1 MSQSTK
7 GTVGILTFTNVRN
20 YGAVLQAYAL
30 SRIIQNMGYESDL
43 IDYFKQEPGR
53 IINLYNAIDEGFLRL
68 KHGDFLDL
76 FRKFKAYK
84 GKFVRPMVMPAVDKQ
99 TISPIDLKFSEFE
112 ALTSKTSTPY
122 RKDSLFEHPPAFDIY
137 LTGSDQVWNYR
148 RSNDLDSFL
157 LRFVHN
163 DSKRIAYA
171 ASFGVDTIPS
181 FLAKRYCD
189 GLKGLDHIAVRED
202 SGVELVKILAQRDA
216 QQVVDPTLLLCET
229 DWSSLSRSVEL
240 PDLYVLIYS
249 LTLSTNILENAL
261 LIAGKLGAKVV
272 MLTSSTTLHL
282 SRDIY
287 VPKEVGPQEFL
298 HLFKNA
304 SFIITDS
311 FHGTVFSLIFR
322 RQFIYIGDKYNK
334 QISRSRSLLYSLGL
348 ISRFQDDIALSQEL
362 LASPIA
368 YGKVLPAIE
377 EQRLSSLAYL
387 EYALSS

>member
-30 SRIIQNMGYESDL
+30 SRIIQNMGYESVL
-43 IDYFKQEPGR
+43 INYFKQEPGR

-68 KHGDFLDL
+68 KHGDFSDL
-76 FRKFKAYK
+76 YRKFKAYK
-84 GKFVRPMVMPAVDKQ
+84 GKFVKPKVNPAVEKQ
-99 TISPIDLKFSEFE
+99 TTSPIGLKFREFE
-112 ALTSKTSTPY
+112 ALTSKTLTPY
-122 RKDSLFEHPPAFDIY
+122 KKDSLFEHPPTFDIY

-157 LRFVHN
+157 LRFVQN

-171 ASFGVDTIPS
+171 ASFGVDTIPA
-181 FLAKRYCD
+181 FLARRYSD
-189 GLKGLDHIAVRED
+189 GLKGFDHIGVRED
-202 SGVELVKILAQRDA
+202 SGVELVKTLAQRDA
-216 QQVVDPTLLLCET
+216 QQVVDPTLLLCES

-334 QISRSRSLLYSLGL
+334 QVSRSRSLLYSLGL
-348 ISRFQDDIALSQEL
+348 KARFQDDIALPNEL
-362 LASPIA
+362 LSIPVD
-368 YGKVLPAIE
+368 YSTVVPLMVD
-377 EQRLSSLAYL
+377 QRRSSLAYL
-387 EYALSS
+387 EHALSA